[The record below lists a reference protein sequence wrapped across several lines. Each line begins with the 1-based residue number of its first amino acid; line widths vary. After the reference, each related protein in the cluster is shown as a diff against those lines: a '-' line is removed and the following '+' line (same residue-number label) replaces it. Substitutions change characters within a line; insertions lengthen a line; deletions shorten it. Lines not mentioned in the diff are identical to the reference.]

1 MGQEP
6 DELRRDIE
14 RRRDELGDTIDAIG
28 DRVSPGRIIER
39 RRNRMTDGVR
49 SFRDRVMGT
58 VSAGTDTIGDVA
70 GSVRDHVGPDAV
82 RQQTAGSPL
91 GAGLVAFGIG
101 FIVAA
106 AFPPTEPE
114 IAAADRATDAL
125 EPAKDAAIEAARN
138 VADDVKQGASRR
150 RPTGQGRPPPTQPE
164 PSSRTPSSR
173 PPRPRRTRS
182 TPPSAD
188 RRLDR
193 PAVTYL
199 QPWRRSSRRPRSAD
213 TTTCRDRRRR
223 RFHRS

>member
-49 SFRDRVMGT
+49 AFRARVMGT
-58 VSAGTDTIGDVA
+58 VSTGTDAAGDAA

-82 RQQTAGSPL
+82 REQTAGSPL

-106 AFPPTEPE
+106 AFAPTEPE
-114 IAAADRATDAL
+114 IAAADRVTDAL
-125 EPAKDAAIEAARN
+125 EPAKDAALDAARTI
-138 VADDVKQGASRR
+138 ADDVKQGAA
-150 RPTGQGRPPPTQPE
+150 E
-164 PSSRTPSSR
+164 
-173 PPRPRRTRS
+173 
-182 TPPSAD
+182 A
-188 RRLDR
+188 
-193 PAVTYL
+193 AEEVKVTAAAAAGTVVEDAK
-199 QPWRRSSRRPRSAD
+199 QQAAA
-213 TTTCRDRRRR
+213 TKEEAQQVA
-223 RFHRS
+223 HQ